1 MEIMTKKVLTTK
13 NLTIIAMFSAISAVL
28 MVFEIQLPFSP
39 SFVKFDF
46 SDLPVMLGG
55 FLIGPFA
62 GGIIAFMK
70 ILLHFLLNGTT
81 SFFVGDLSNLLLT
94 LSFVLPASF
103 IYQQKKTKKTT
114 IQGLLVSIICTSLLA
129 IIFNLF
135 LIFPLYLKVLNLK
148 MVNLINMIHV
158 VNPLVKDVFTMIV
171 FSLLPFNLFKYSIVS
186 MITMLSYKKLSIL
199 FKESENEYT

>member
-13 NLTIIAMFSAISAVL
+13 NLTMIAMFSAISAVL

-62 GGIIAFMK
+62 GGIIVFMK

-103 IYQQKKTKKTT
+103 IYQQKKTKKTA

-148 MVNLINMIHV
+148 MVDLINMIHV
-158 VNPLVKDVFTMIV
+158 VNPLVKDVFMMIV

-199 FKESENEYT
+199 FKE

>member
-13 NLTIIAMFSAISAVL
+13 NLTMIAMFSAISAVL

-62 GGIIAFMK
+62 GGIIVFMK

-103 IYQQKKTKKTT
+103 IYQQKKTKKTA

-135 LIFPLYLKVLNLK
+135 LVFPLYLKVLNLK
-148 MVNLINMIHV
+148 MVDLINMIHV

-186 MITMLSYKKLSIL
+186 MITMLSYKKLSLL
-199 FKESENEYT
+199 FKE

>member
-1 MEIMTKKVLTTK
+1 MEIKTKKVLTTK
-13 NLTIIAMFSAISAVL
+13 NLTMIAMLSAIAAVL
-28 MVFEIQLPFSP
+28 MIFEIQLPFSP

-70 ILLHFLLNGTT
+70 ILSHFLLNGTT

-103 IYQQKKTKKTT
+103 IYQQKKTKKTA

-148 MVNLINMIHV
+148 MVDLINMIHV

-199 FKESENEYT
+199 FKE

>member
-13 NLTIIAMFSAISAVL
+13 NLTMIAMFSAISAVL

-62 GGIIAFMK
+62 GGIIVFMK

-148 MVNLINMIHV
+148 MVDLINMIHV
-158 VNPLVKDVFTMIV
+158 VNPLVITMIV

-199 FKESENEYT
+199 FKE

>member
-1 MEIMTKKVLTTK
+1 MEIKTKKVLTTK
-13 NLTIIAMFSAISAVL
+13 NLTMIAMLSAIAAVL
-28 MVFEIQLPFSP
+28 MIFEIQLPFSP

-103 IYQQKKTKKTT
+103 IYQQKKTKKTA
-114 IQGLLVSIICTSLLA
+114 IQGLLVSIICTSLLV

-148 MVNLINMIHV
+148 MVDLINMIHV

-199 FKESENEYT
+199 FKE

>member
-13 NLTIIAMFSAISAVL
+13 NLTMIAMFSAISAVL

-39 SFVKFDF
+39 SFIKFDF

-70 ILLHFLLNGTT
+70 ILLHFLLNGTI

-94 LSFVLPASF
+94 FSFVLPASF
-103 IYQQKKTKKTT
+103 IYQQKKTKKTA

-135 LIFPLYLKVLNLK
+135 LVFPLYLKVLNLK
-148 MVNLINMIHV
+148 MVDLINMIHV

-186 MITMLSYKKLSIL
+186 MITMLSYKKLSLL
-199 FKESENEYT
+199 FKE

>member
-13 NLTIIAMFSAISAVL
+13 NLTMIAMFSAISAVL

-62 GGIIAFMK
+62 GGIIVFMK

-135 LIFPLYLKVLNLK
+135 LIFPLYLKVLNLN
-148 MVNLINMIHV
+148 MVDLINMIHV

-199 FKESENEYT
+199 FKE

>member
-13 NLTIIAMFSAISAVL
+13 NLTMIAMFSAISAVL
-28 MVFEIQLPFSP
+28 MVLEIQLPFSP

-70 ILLHFLLNGTT
+70 VLLHFLLNGTT

-94 LSFVLPASF
+94 LSLVLPASF
-103 IYQQKKTKKTT
+103 IYQQKKTQKTT

-148 MVNLINMIHV
+148 MVDLINMIHV
-158 VNPLVKDVFTMIV
+158 VNPLVKDGFTMIV

-199 FKESENEYT
+199 FKE

>member
-13 NLTIIAMFSAISAVL
+13 NLTMIAMFSAISAVL
-28 MVFEIQLPFSP
+28 MVFEIQLPFST

-62 GGIIAFMK
+62 GGIIVFMK

-148 MVNLINMIHV
+148 MVDLINMIHV

-199 FKESENEYT
+199 FKE

>member
-1 MEIMTKKVLTTK
+1 MEIKTKKVLTTK
-13 NLTIIAMFSAISAVL
+13 NLTMIAMLSAIAAVL
-28 MVFEIQLPFSP
+28 MIFEIQLPFSP

-103 IYQQKKTKKTT
+103 IYQQKKTKKTA

-148 MVNLINMIHV
+148 MVDLINMIHV

-171 FSLLPFNLFKYSIVS
+171 FSILPFNLFKYSIVS

-199 FKESENEYT
+199 FKE

>member
-13 NLTIIAMFSAISAVL
+13 NLTMIAMFSAISAVL

-62 GGIIAFMK
+62 GAIIVFMN

-148 MVNLINMIHV
+148 MVDLINMIHV

-199 FKESENEYT
+199 FKE

>member
-13 NLTIIAMFSAISAVL
+13 NLTMIAMFSAISAVL
-28 MVFEIQLPFSP
+28 MVFEIQLPFSS

-103 IYQQKKTKKTT
+103 IYQQKKTKKTA

-148 MVNLINMIHV
+148 MVDLINMIHV

-199 FKESENEYT
+199 FKE

>member
-13 NLTIIAMFSAISAVL
+13 NLTMIAMFSAISAVL

-103 IYQQKKTKKTT
+103 IYQQKKTKKTP

-148 MVNLINMIHV
+148 MVDLINMIHV

-199 FKESENEYT
+199 FKE

>member
-13 NLTIIAMFSAISAVL
+13 NLTMIAMFSAISAVL

-103 IYQQKKTKKTT
+103 IYQQKKTKKTA
-114 IQGLLVSIICTSLLA
+114 IQGLLVGIICTSLLA

-148 MVNLINMIHV
+148 MVDLINMIHV

-199 FKESENEYT
+199 FKE

>member
-13 NLTIIAMFSAISAVL
+13 NLTMIAMFSAISAVL

-62 GGIIAFMK
+62 GGIIVFMK

-135 LIFPLYLKVLNLK
+135 LINVLLKFYLYLKVLNLK
-148 MVNLINMIHV
+148 MVDLINMIHV

-199 FKESENEYT
+199 FKE

>member
-13 NLTIIAMFSAISAVL
+13 NLTMIAMFSAISAVL
-28 MVFEIQLPFSP
+28 MVFEIQIPFSP

-62 GGIIAFMK
+62 GGIIVFMK

-148 MVNLINMIHV
+148 MVDLINMIHV

-199 FKESENEYT
+199 FKE

>member
-13 NLTIIAMFSAISAVL
+13 NLTMIAMFSAISAVL

-62 GGIIAFMK
+62 GGIIVFMK

-148 MVNLINMIHV
+148 MVDLINMIHV

-171 FSLLPFNLFKYSIVS
+171 FSFLPFNLFKYSIVS

-199 FKESENEYT
+199 FKE

>member
-13 NLTIIAMFSAISAVL
+13 NLTMIAMFSAISAVL
-28 MVFEIQLPFSP
+28 MVFEIQRPFSP

-62 GGIIAFMK
+62 GGIIVFMK

-148 MVNLINMIHV
+148 MVDLINMIHV

-199 FKESENEYT
+199 FKE

>member
-13 NLTIIAMFSAISAVL
+13 NLTMIAMLSAIAAVL
-28 MVFEIQLPFSP
+28 MIFEIQLPFSP

-70 ILLHFLLNGTT
+70 ILLHFLLKGTT

-103 IYQQKKTKKTT
+103 IYQQKKTKKTA

-148 MVNLINMIHV
+148 MVDLINMIHV

-171 FSLLPFNLFKYSIVS
+171 FSLLPFNLFKYSIVL

-199 FKESENEYT
+199 FKE

>member
-1 MEIMTKKVLTTK
+1 MEIKTKKVLTTK
-13 NLTIIAMFSAISAVL
+13 NLTMIAMLSAIAAVL

-103 IYQQKKTKKTT
+103 IYQQKKTKKTA

-148 MVNLINMIHV
+148 MVDLINMIHV

-199 FKESENEYT
+199 FKE

>member
-13 NLTIIAMFSAISAVL
+13 NLTMIAMFSAISAVL

-62 GGIIAFMK
+62 GGIIVFMK

-103 IYQQKKTKKTT
+103 IYQQKKTKKTA

-148 MVNLINMIHV
+148 MVDLINMIHV

-171 FSLLPFNLFKYSIVS
+171 FSLLTFNLFKYSIVS

-199 FKESENEYT
+199 FKE

>member
-13 NLTIIAMFSAISAVL
+13 NLTMIAMFSAISAVL
-28 MVFEIQLPFSP
+28 TVFEIQLPFSP

-94 LSFVLPASF
+94 LSLVLPASF

-148 MVNLINMIHV
+148 MVDLINMIHV

-199 FKESENEYT
+199 FKE

>member
-13 NLTIIAMFSAISAVL
+13 NLTMIAMFSAISAVL

-103 IYQQKKTKKTT
+103 IYQQKKTKKTA

-148 MVNLINMIHV
+148 MVDLINMIHV
-158 VNPLVKDVFTMIV
+158 VNPLEKDVFTMIV

-199 FKESENEYT
+199 FKE

>member
-13 NLTIIAMFSAISAVL
+13 NLTMIAMFSAISAVL

-62 GGIIAFMK
+62 GGIIVFMK

-103 IYQQKKTKKTT
+103 IYQQKKTKKTA

-148 MVNLINMIHV
+148 MVDLINMIHV

-199 FKESENEYT
+199 FK

>member
-1 MEIMTKKVLTTK
+1 MEIKTKKVLTTK
-13 NLTIIAMFSAISAVL
+13 NLTMIAMLSAITAVL
-28 MVFEIQLPFSP
+28 MIFEIQLPFSP

-103 IYQQKKTKKTT
+103 IYQQKKTKKTA

-148 MVNLINMIHV
+148 MVDLINMIHV

-199 FKESENEYT
+199 FKE

>member
-1 MEIMTKKVLTTK
+1 MEIKTKKVLTTK
-13 NLTIIAMFSAISAVL
+13 NLTMIAMLSAIAAVL
-28 MVFEIQLPFSP
+28 MIFEIQLPFSP

-46 SDLPVMLGG
+46 SDLLVMLGG

-103 IYQQKKTKKTT
+103 IYQQKKTKKTA

-148 MVNLINMIHV
+148 MVDLINMIHV

-199 FKESENEYT
+199 FKE

>member
-13 NLTIIAMFSAISAVL
+13 NLTMIAMFSAISAVL

-62 GGIIAFMK
+62 GGIIVFMK

-103 IYQQKKTKKTT
+103 INQQKKTKKTT

-148 MVNLINMIHV
+148 MVDLINMIHV

-199 FKESENEYT
+199 FKE

>member
-1 MEIMTKKVLTTK
+1 MEIKTKKVLTTK
-13 NLTIIAMFSAISAVL
+13 NLTMIAMLSAIAAVL
-28 MVFEIQLPFSP
+28 MIFEIQLPFSP

-103 IYQQKKTKKTT
+103 IYQQKKTKKTA

-135 LIFPLYLKVLNLK
+135 LIFPLYLKVLNIK
-148 MVNLINMIHV
+148 MVDLINMIHV

-199 FKESENEYT
+199 FKE

>member
-13 NLTIIAMFSAISAVL
+13 NLTMIAMFSAISAVL

-70 ILLHFLLNGTT
+70 VLLHFLLNGTT

-94 LSFVLPASF
+94 LSLVLPASF

-148 MVNLINMIHV
+148 MVDLINMIHV
-158 VNPLVKDVFTMIV
+158 VNPLVKDGFTMIV

-199 FKESENEYT
+199 FKE

>member
-13 NLTIIAMFSAISAVL
+13 NLTMIAMLSAIAAVL
-28 MVFEIQLPFSP
+28 MIFEIQLPFSP

-62 GGIIAFMK
+62 GGIIVFMK

-148 MVNLINMIHV
+148 MVDLINMIHV

-199 FKESENEYT
+199 FKE

>member
-13 NLTIIAMFSAISAVL
+13 NLTMIAMFSAISAVL

-62 GGIIAFMK
+62 GGIIVFMK

-94 LSFVLPASF
+94 LSFVLPALF

-148 MVNLINMIHV
+148 MVDLINMIHV

-199 FKESENEYT
+199 FKE

>member
-1 MEIMTKKVLTTK
+1 MEIKTKKVLTTK
-13 NLTIIAMFSAISAVL
+13 NLTMIAMLSAIAAVL
-28 MVFEIQLPFSP
+28 MIFEIQLPFSP

-94 LSFVLPASF
+94 ISFVLPASF
-103 IYQQKKTKKTT
+103 IYQQKKTKKTA

-148 MVNLINMIHV
+148 MVDLINMIHV

-199 FKESENEYT
+199 FKE

>member
-13 NLTIIAMFSAISAVL
+13 NLTMIAMFSAISAVL

-39 SFVKFDF
+39 SFIKFDF

-94 LSFVLPASF
+94 FSFVLPASF
-103 IYQQKKTKKTT
+103 IYQQKKTKKTA

-135 LIFPLYLKVLNLK
+135 LVFPLYLKVLNLK
-148 MVNLINMIHV
+148 MVDLINMIHV

-186 MITMLSYKKLSIL
+186 MITMLSYKKLSLL
-199 FKESENEYT
+199 FKE

>member
-13 NLTIIAMFSAISAVL
+13 NLTMIAMFSAISAVL

-39 SFVKFDF
+39 SSVKFDF

-62 GGIIAFMK
+62 GGIIVFMK

-148 MVNLINMIHV
+148 MVDLINMIHV

-199 FKESENEYT
+199 FKE

>member
-1 MEIMTKKVLTTK
+1 MEIMTKKVLITK
-13 NLTIIAMFSAISAVL
+13 NLTMIAMFSAISAVL

-62 GGIIAFMK
+62 GGIIVFMK

-148 MVNLINMIHV
+148 MVDLINMIHV

-199 FKESENEYT
+199 FKE

>member
-13 NLTIIAMFSAISAVL
+13 NLTMIAMFSAISAVL

-39 SFVKFDF
+39 SFVNFDF

-62 GGIIAFMK
+62 GGIIVFMK

-148 MVNLINMIHV
+148 MVDLINMIHV

-199 FKESENEYT
+199 FKE

>member
-1 MEIMTKKVLTTK
+1 MEIMTKNVLTTK

-148 MVNLINMIHV
+148 MVDLINMIHV

-199 FKESENEYT
+199 FKE